1 MCSNYRPIGHK
12 ELSFFDVPPMDDDIS
27 KGDVYPGSA
36 APLIYRP
43 GDSAQRAAVLGTF
56 GLLPVW
62 AKEPAFA
69 KRTYNA
75 RSETVAE
82 KPSFRNAWRKRQL
95 CIVPATAFY
104 EPCYETGKAV
114 WWTIQRADGKP
125 MALAGLWECKAW
137 GEGTPSW
144 SFTMLTV
151 NADDH
156 PVMRRFHR
164 PGDEKRTPVVLD
176 GDHIEDWLGAANEAQ
191 MSELLH
197 PCDPALLTA
206 APGRLSP

>member
-1 MCSNYRPIGHK
+1 MCSNYRPVGSSG
-12 ELSFFDVPPMDDDIS
+12 LSFFDVPPINGEIPA
-27 KGDVYPGSA
+27 GDVYPGSA

-43 GDSAQRAAVLGTF
+43 GKNAPRAAVLGTF

-62 AKEPAFA
+62 AKEPSFA

-95 CIVPATAFY
+95 CIVPVTAFY

-125 MALAGLWECKAW
+125 MALAGLWERKTW
-137 GEGTPSW
+137 GEGMPRW

-156 PVMRRFHR
+156 PVMRRFHK
-164 PGDEKRTPVVLD
+164 PCDEKRTPVILD
-176 GDHIEDWLGAANEAQ
+176 GEQIEAWLSASTEVQ
-191 MSELLH
+191 MRGLVRPCDSELLTV
-197 PCDPALLTA
+197 AS
-206 APGRLSP
+206 GRLSP

>member
-1 MCSNYRPIGHK
+1 MCSNYRPIGNK
-12 ELSFFDVPPMDDDIS
+12 ELSFFDAPPIDDVIP
-27 KGDVYPGSA
+27 KGDAYPGSA
-36 APLIYRP
+36 APLVYRP
-43 GDSAQRAAVLGTF
+43 ANNGPRAAVLGTF

-62 AKEPAFA
+62 AKEQSFA

-82 KPSFRNAWRKRQL
+82 KPSFRNAWQKRQL
-95 CIVPATAFY
+95 CIVPATAIY

-114 WWTIQRADGKP
+114 WWRIQRADGLP
-125 MALAGLWECKAW
+125 MALAGLWERKNW
-137 GEGTPSW
+137 DDDQPGW

-156 PVMRRFHR
+156 PVMRRFHK
-164 PGDEKRTPVVLD
+164 PGDEKRMTVILD
-176 GDHIEDWLGAANEAQ
+176 GRQVEDWLAAATEAQ
-191 MSELLH
+191 MREILR

-206 APGRLSP
+206 SSGRLSD

>member
-1 MCSNYRPIGHK
+1 MCSNYRPVGNK
-12 ELSFFDVPPMDDDIS
+12 GLSFFDVPPVDGDIPAS
-27 KGDVYPGSA
+27 DVYPGSA

-43 GDSAQRAAVLGTF
+43 GNGIPRAAVLGTF

-62 AKEPAFA
+62 AKEMSFA

-82 KPSFRNAWRKRQL
+82 KPSFRNAWRRRQL
-95 CIVPATAFY
+95 CIVPANAIY

-114 WWTIQRADGKP
+114 WWTIQRADGMP
-125 MALAGLWECKAW
+125 MALAGIWERKTW
-137 GEGTPSW
+137 GEGVPSW

-156 PVMRRFHR
+156 PVMRRFHKQ
-164 PGDEKRTPVVLD
+164 GDEKRTPVILD
-176 GDHIEDWLGAANEAQ
+176 GAQIEEWLGASNEAQ
-191 MSELLH
+191 MRELLQ
-197 PCDPALLTA
+197 PCDPAMLA
-206 APGRLSP
+206 ATSSRLSP

>member
-1 MCSNYRPIGHK
+1 MCSNYRPVGNTG
-12 ELSFFDVPPMDDDIS
+12 LSFFDVPPIDGGIPA
-27 KGDVYPGSA
+27 GDVYPGSA

-43 GDSAQRAAVLGTF
+43 GDNAPRAAVLGTF
-56 GLLPVW
+56 GLLPFW
-62 AKEPAFA
+62 AKEPSFA

-95 CIVPATAFY
+95 CIVPVTAFY

-114 WWTIQRADGKP
+114 WWRIRRADGKP
-125 MALAGLWECKAW
+125 MALTGLWERKVW
-137 GEGTPSW
+137 GQGIPSW

-156 PVMRRFHR
+156 PVMRRFHKAD
-164 PGDEKRTPVVLD
+164 DEKRTPVILD
-176 GDHIEDWLGAANEAQ
+176 GEQIEGWLGASSEAQ
-191 MSELLH
+191 MRELLR
-197 PCDPALLTA
+197 PCDPVLLTA
-206 APGRLSP
+206 EDRKSVV